1 MPGAL
6 DGLLVLD
13 LTTHL
18 SGPYCAMMLADHGAE
33 VLKIEKPG
41 MGDDA
46 RKMPPFVGGES
57 APFMIWNRNKRS
69 IMLDLKKPE
78 DREKFLVLLDQA
90 DILVENMR
98 PGTLDKLGIGYEAL
112 AKRNP
117 RLIYAAISG
126 FGQTGPYRDR
136 GGFDLITQAMSG
148 LMSTCGPEDGPPH
161 RLPIAISDVTAGMYL
176 AFGVVAALE
185 ARHRTGKGQ
194 FVETS
199 LLEAATSQGVYEAA
213 HFFALGTRP
222 PRMGQQHR
230 GSSPYQCFKTAD
242 GYITFGASQQ
252 NFWRDLCGIVGMPE
266 LLEDARFKS
275 NADRV
280 KNNKALIALLEGKMA
295 SQSSAHWLEQ
305 LEEAGIPAGPVLHY
319 DEILTNEH
327 MAARQM
333 MVDVQ
338 HPTAGPIKTLGVTVK
353 LSDTPGSIRRP
364 APRHGEH
371 TDEILEEFVKSPAA
385 RRKPV

>member
-6 DGLLVLD
+6 DGLLVHD

-33 VLKIEKPG
+33 VIKIEKPG
-41 MGDDA
+41 LGDDA

-69 IMLDLKKPE
+69 IVLDFKTEK
-78 DREKFLVLLDQA
+78 DRETFLKLVDQA
-90 DILVENMR
+90 DIVVENMR
-98 PGTLDKLGIGYEAL
+98 PGTLDRLGIGYEVL
-112 AKRNP
+112 SKRNP

-185 ARHRTGKGQ
+185 ARHRTGRGQ

-266 LLEDARFKS
+266 LLDDPRFKS

-295 SQSSAHWLEQ
+295 ARPSAYWLEQ
-305 LEEAGIPAGPVLHY
+305 LGAAGIPAGPVLHY

-333 MVDVQ
+333 MVEVQ
-338 HPTAGPIKTLGVTVK
+338 HPTAGPMKTLGVTVK
-353 LSDTPGSIRRP
+353 LADTPGSVRRP
-364 APRHGEH
+364 APCHGEH
-371 TDEILEEFVKSPAA
+371 TEEILEQFVRTPAV
-385 RRKPV
+385 RRSS

>member
-41 MGDDA
+41 LGDDA

-69 IMLDLKKPE
+69 IMLDLKNPE
-78 DREKFLVLLDQA
+78 DQEKFLVLVDQA

-98 PGTLDKLGIGYEAL
+98 PGTLDRLGIGYEAL

-280 KNNKALIALLEGKMA
+280 KNNKALIGLLEGKMA
-295 SQSSAHWLEQ
+295 SQTSSHWLDQ

-327 MAARQM
+327 MVARQM
-333 MVDVQ
+333 MVEVQ

-353 LSDTPGSIRRP
+353 LSDTPGSVRRP

-371 TDEILEEFVKSPAA
+371 TDEILQEFIKAPATM
-385 RRKPV
+385 RKPA